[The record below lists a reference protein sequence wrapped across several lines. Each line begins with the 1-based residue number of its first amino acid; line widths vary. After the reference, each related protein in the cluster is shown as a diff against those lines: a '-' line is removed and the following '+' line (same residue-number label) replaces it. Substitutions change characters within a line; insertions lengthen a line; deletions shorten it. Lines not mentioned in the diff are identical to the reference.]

1 MMSIDT
7 FGGWIKARRKKLDL
21 TQESLAQRIGCSL
34 STIRKIENDERRP
47 SRQIAELLAL
57 HLEVPPEERTLFLK
71 IARGEGSIQRLKDA
85 STRPEIWSAV
95 SESFFPPRTF
105 LFLPPLS
112 LGASRRAKP
121 SPVC

>member
-1 MMSIDT
+1 MNADT
-7 FGGWIKARRKKLDL
+7 FGTWLKSRRKQLDL
-21 TQESLAQRIGCSL
+21 TQEALANLVGCSL
-34 STIRKIENDERRP
+34 SAIRKIENDERRP
-47 SRQIAELLAL
+47 SKQIAELLAV
-57 HLEVPPEERTLFLK
+57 HLEIPPEERTLFLK